1 MTAIHRL
8 RLMEH
13 CRRAGGAGAVGAGLI
28 ACALVAGISALL
40 PAKRQLQETRVVVDE
55 ARRQVQAP
63 RPVTPVKTVDEQLA
77 SFYQHFPDRTQA
89 PHLLEKVYAAGGR
102 IQDTASASGDLLVA
116 QPPDAVFELPFPAA
130 GEDEVR
136 VRIHPGREK
145 QLPVGIDAQIGPRR
159 SFAHRPEGGDTIAL
173 DEQESIGDRRQF
185 A

>member
-89 PHLLEKVYAAGGR
+89 PHLLEKVYAA
-102 IQDTASASGDLLVA
+102 
-116 QPPDAVFELPFPAA
+116 A
-130 GEDEVR
+130 GEFGLQVQR
-136 VRIHPGREK
+136 
-145 QLPVGIDAQIGPRR
+145 
-159 SFAHRPEGGDTIAL
+159 GDYSVA
-173 DEQESIGDRRQF
+173 DDRRAGLVSYQVLVPLSGRYGQIRGFVDQVLRSVPTLAVDELGF
-185 A
+185 ARERISQSRLDAHVRLNLYMARM

>member
-1 MTAIHRL
+1 MCPQ
-8 RLMEH
+8 EGGPNGQ
-13 CRRAGGAGAVGAGLI
+13 RAQFLEPADHPQHLQLGGDGEAVAAFDLDGA
-28 ACALVAGISALL
+28 
-40 PAKRQLQETRVVVDE
+40 
-55 ARRQVQAP
+55 
-63 RPVTPVKTVDEQLA
+63 RPVPD
-77 SFYQHFPDRTQA
+77 HFLQA
-89 PHLLEKVYAAGGR
+89 VQGLFDQFFFGRVLQAGGR

-136 VRIHPGREK
+136 VRVHPGREK

-159 SFAHRPEGGDTIAL
+159 SFAHRPEGGDTVAL